1 MESLLHKEA
10 WLGQRQSL
18 VRAAI
23 KNRLPYRTI
32 MHLNGDKRS
41 ASGAT
46 DPKRLTPSNEEVF
59 DLPRRFAIQHLFS
72 RSRRSARQARLRHY
86 ILFPPL
92 SHPPPARN
100 LPLATSIHSTKQ
112 PSYSPTSTSQ
122 LTDAPRPSKNNTLPL
137 LPSPRLHLLHSKLS
151 SIASSSR

>member
-1 MESLLHKEA
+1 
-10 WLGQRQSL
+10 
-18 VRAAI
+18 
-23 KNRLPYRTI
+23 

-122 LTDAPRPSKNNTLPL
+122 LTDAPGPSKKNTLPL
-137 LPSPRLHLLHSKLS
+137 LPSPRLHLLHSKLHQS
-151 SIASSSR
+151 LPHPDDPLPNPKSTDFPFAPARLLHHALHS